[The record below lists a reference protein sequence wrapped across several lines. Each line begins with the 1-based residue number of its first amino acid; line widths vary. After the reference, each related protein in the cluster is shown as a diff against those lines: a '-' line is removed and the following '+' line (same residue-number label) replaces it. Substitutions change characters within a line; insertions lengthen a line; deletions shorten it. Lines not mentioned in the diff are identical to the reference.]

1 MIVCFY
7 LDVLILYWGYA
18 VDIRKVQRTSSGTF
32 FVCLP
37 KDWAERVGL
46 GRGSV
51 VAVSELGDGRLAVD
65 PRYDVEREPRVAV
78 VRPSPFLDREITG
91 KYLLGYDVIRV
102 VAKERISAGDR
113 VCVKEA
119 SGDLVGLEI
128 VEEDYSKVVLQCL
141 LEPSTFP
148 PEKILRREYSI
159 AAGMHRDAVRAFVGG
174 DMHLARNV
182 VARDVE
188 VNRLYFLLVRILRT
202 VVQRPGLGERLGV
215 RAIDCLDYRLMA
227 SLVESVGDLS
237 VEVAEKAV
245 ELGAALSKELS
256 EPLLRLHELV
266 FGCHERALEAVFSR
280 DIGVAEAVRDERGR
294 VEELL
299 GGVEEAVGGAGG
311 VGACVV
317 AVAGLVGRIFDC
329 GVDVADLVMRR
340 EE

>member
-1 MIVCFY
+1 MEV
-7 LDVLILYWGYA
+7 
-18 VDIRKVQRTSSGTF
+18 RKVQRTSSGSF

-51 VAVSELGDGRLAVD
+51 VAVSELGDDRLAVD

-78 VRPSPFLDREITG
+78 IRPSPFLDREITG

-102 VAKERISAGDR
+102 VAEDRISAGDR
-113 VCVKEA
+113 GCVKEA

-174 DMHLARNV
+174 DVHLARNV

-202 VVQRPGLGERLGV
+202 VVQRPSLGERLGV

-245 ELGAALSKELS
+245 ELEGEALEKELS
-256 EPLLRLHELV
+256 EPLLRLHEV
-266 FGCHERALEAVFSR
+266 AFRSHERALEAVFSR

-294 VEELL
+294 VEGLL

>member
-1 MIVCFY
+1 ME
-7 LDVLILYWGYA
+7 L
-18 VDIRKVQRTSSGTF
+18 RKVQRASSGTF

-37 KDWAERVGL
+37 KGWAERVGL
-46 GRGSV
+46 DRGSV
-51 VAVSELGDGRLAVD
+51 VAVSELADGRLAVD
-65 PRYDVEREPRVAV
+65 ARYDVEREPRVAV
-78 VRPSPFLDREITG
+78 IESSPYLDREITG

-102 VAKERISAGDR
+102 VAEDRISPEDR
-113 VCVKEA
+113 EIVKAA
-119 SGDLVGLEI
+119 SSGLVGLEI
-128 VEEDYSKVVLQCL
+128 VEEDYSKIVLQCL

-148 PEKILRREYSI
+148 PGKILRREYAI

-174 DMHLARNV
+174 DVHLAKNV

-188 VNRLYFLLVRILRT
+188 VDRLYFLLVRILRT
-202 VVQRPGLGERLGV
+202 IIQSPGLGEGLGV
-215 RAIDCLDYRLMA
+215 RAIECLDYRLMA

-245 ELGAALSKELS
+245 ELSGKGLGKGVS

-266 FGCHERALEAVFSR
+266 FGCHERALEAVFGR
-280 DIGVAEAVRDERGR
+280 DVGLAEGVRGERGR

-299 GGVEEAVGGAGG
+299 GDAEQTVGGAGG
-311 VGACVV
+311 VGACVL

-329 GVDVADLVMRR
+329 AVDIADLVMRR

>member
-1 MIVCFY
+1 ME
-7 LDVLILYWGYA
+7 L
-18 VDIRKVQRTSSGTF
+18 RKVQRTSSGTF

-37 KDWAERVGL
+37 KGWAESVGL

-51 VAVSELGDGRLAVD
+51 VAVSELADGRLAVD
-65 PRYDVEREPRVAV
+65 ARYDVEREPRVAV
-78 VRPSPFLDREITG
+78 IKSSPYLDREITG

-102 VAKERISAGDR
+102 EAEDSISPRDR
-113 VCVKEA
+113 ECVKAA
-119 SGDLVGLEI
+119 SSGLVGLEI
-128 VEEDYSKVVLQCL
+128 VEEDYSRIVLQCL

-148 PEKILRREYSI
+148 PGKILRREYAI

-174 DMHLARNV
+174 DVHLARNV
-182 VARDVE
+182 VVRDVE
-188 VNRLYFLLVRILRT
+188 VDRLYFLLVRILRT
-202 VVQRPGLGERLGV
+202 IVQRPGLGERLGV
-215 RAIDCLDYRLMA
+215 RAIECLDYRLMA

-245 ELGAALSKELS
+245 ELSGKGLDKGLS

-266 FGCHERALEAVFSR
+266 FSSHERALEAVFGR
-280 DIGVAEAVRDERGR
+280 DVGVAESVRAERGR
-294 VEELL
+294 VEKLL

-311 VGACVV
+311 VGACVL

-329 GVDVADLVMRR
+329 AVDIADLVMRR